1 MKTVLITGKDPVPA
15 ALRALVERG
24 STSLAEHP
32 AADVGAADPPDL
44 EADRVVFWT
53 AGAEPHVRRLAEQ
66 YARAE
71 AAERREILVY
81 VSGGAA
87 GGAVAGLSSNEQYV
101 WPADEDRLKM
111 AFLTG
116 A

>member
-1 MKTVLITGKDPVPA
+1 MKTVLLTGMDPVPA
-15 ALRALVERG
+15 PLRALVERG
-24 STSLAEHP
+24 STSLAEHR
-32 AADVGAADPPDL
+32 AAEVAGAERPDL
-44 EADRVVFWT
+44 AADRVVFWT
-53 AGAEPHVRRLAEQ
+53 AGGEPHVRALAEQ

-81 VSGGAA
+81 VSGAA